1 MTSTLA
7 ELEEIN
13 CKLAHLKAQ
22 KDTAPGTPF
31 FFPTLGNKQV
41 GVDKLRDK
49 QKELQDLE
57 ATLKDLKVSIHV

>member
-1 MTSTLA
+1 MASTLA

-13 CKLAHLKAQ
+13 CKLAQLKAQ
-22 KDTAPGTPF
+22 KDTAPGAF

-41 GVDKLRDK
+41 GLDKLKDK

-57 ATLKDLKVSIHV
+57 ATLKDLKVAIHV